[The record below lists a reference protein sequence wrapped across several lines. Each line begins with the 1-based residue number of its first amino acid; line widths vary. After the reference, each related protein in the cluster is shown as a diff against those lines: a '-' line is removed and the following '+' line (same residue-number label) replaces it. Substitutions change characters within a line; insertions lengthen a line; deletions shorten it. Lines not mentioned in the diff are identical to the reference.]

1 MKKINLTIIGANSD
15 LLEPLIK
22 INDDE
27 INIQKITRD
36 QWDLSE
42 TFPSQDLLSQIISF
56 EPNQLLFAAGVNKK
70 INLQEISNEDLINL
84 IKNHLSINCISLIS
98 IVNLLQ
104 KNLPNKLE
112 AVHAISSLYG
122 VYGRKTRLPYSIS
135 KHALEASI
143 KCLALEYPDT
153 QFLGYRP
160 GFFKTKLTSANLTKE
175 MQNELTKRIGKNRLG
190 TPIEMSKIL
199 LECIRNTNPYKTGTF
214 ITVDGGMMSG
224 GIFET

>member
-199 LECIRNTNPYKTGTF
+199 LECIRNTNPYMTGTF